1 MKKWLGAQMG
11 AYVIVCG
18 IFLLFFIWLS
28 DVLSPAFAP
37 SDAIISYLRVAFF
50 VSISVQIRL
59 YPSVIQR

>member
-37 SDAIISYLRVAFF
+37 KAYKWTSTEVFF
-50 VSISVQIRL
+50 M
-59 YPSVIQR
+59 PKIQKLPTFLG

>member
-37 SDAIISYLRVAFF
+37 KACQWTSTEVFF
-50 VSISVQIRL
+50 
-59 YPSVIQR
+59 YA